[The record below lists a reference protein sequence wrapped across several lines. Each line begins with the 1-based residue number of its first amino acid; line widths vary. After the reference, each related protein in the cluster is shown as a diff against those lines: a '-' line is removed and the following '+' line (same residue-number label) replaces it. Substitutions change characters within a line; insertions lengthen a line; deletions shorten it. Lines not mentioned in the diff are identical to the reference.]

1 MTAIY
6 RDDIQFEKPVTFTAA
21 TGQRMGKFLEIPF
34 TAAVV
39 ATYGLGDALT
49 SDLLPANA
57 IVTGQHIV
65 ITTAFTYSSGN
76 TTGVSL
82 KVGTA
87 SDDDAFI
94 TNTALGGTA
103 GYRRSV
109 AGASVNGSV
118 VAGGAEAV
126 VGVFTATGG
135 TPSLAHL
142 SAGAG
147 KIVIDYIEV

>member
-1 MTAIY
+1 MAIVE
-6 RDDIQFEKPVTFTAA
+6 DDMIFTRPLTLTAA
-21 TGQRMGKFLEIPF
+21 SGQRMVKFLEVPF
-34 TAAVV
+34 TAAVI

-57 IVTGQHIV
+57 IIIGQHVV
-65 ITTAFTYSSGN
+65 ITTAFTYSNVG

-87 SDDDAFI
+87 SDDDGFI

-109 AGASVNGSV
+109 AGDLVNGSV

-126 VGVFTATGG
+126 LGSFTATGG
-135 TPSLAHL
+135 AASLAHL

-147 KIVIDYIEV
+147 KIVLEFIEV